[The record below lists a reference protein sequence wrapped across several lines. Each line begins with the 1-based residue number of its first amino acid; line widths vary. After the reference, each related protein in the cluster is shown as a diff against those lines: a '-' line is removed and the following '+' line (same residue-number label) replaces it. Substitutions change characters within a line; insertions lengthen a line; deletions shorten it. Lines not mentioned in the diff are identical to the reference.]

1 MWSQNTAAD
10 GSGIVLLSEVKE
22 EWMLVMLSSL
32 SRGSVVSAM
41 GKAGSGVGWYPGYT
55 RRSRGCGRDHTVTS
69 GWCQVPHFGVLA
81 RVLWHG
87 LHPQVVVVRV
97 KHG

>member
-32 SRGSVVSAM
+32 SRGSVVSAG
-41 GKAGSGVGWYPGYT
+41 GKAGSSGVVWGGTLATRGDPGGVGVIT
-55 RRSRGCGRDHTVTS
+55 LSRLGGARFLTS
-69 GWCQVPHFGVLA
+69 GCWRGSCGTGCIHKSWL
-81 RVLWHG
+81 
-87 LHPQVVVVRV
+87 
-97 KHG
+97 

>member
-1 MWSQNTAAD
+1 MDAGDA
-10 GSGIVLLSEVKE
+10 VLPVQRVSCVC
-22 EWMLVMLSSL
+22 
-32 SRGSVVSAM
+32 RGEGWVL
-41 GKAGSGVGWYPGYT
+41 GSGVGWYPGYT